1 MKHTKNWVKKNCNEF
16 VTYDDD
22 FQIWK
27 HKNEEEY
34 WAYDEDEEKFVQ
46 VRLIAL
52 ERFSEEQDEFELM
65 DKYEND
71 WCGEVDESYFWDT
84 DDDDENLETASFEYA
99 WFERVEED

>member
-1 MKHTKNWVKKNCNEF
+1 MKHTMNWVEKNCNEF

-27 HKNEEEY
+27 RKGKEEY

-84 DDDDENLETASFEYA
+84 DDDGENLETTSFEYA